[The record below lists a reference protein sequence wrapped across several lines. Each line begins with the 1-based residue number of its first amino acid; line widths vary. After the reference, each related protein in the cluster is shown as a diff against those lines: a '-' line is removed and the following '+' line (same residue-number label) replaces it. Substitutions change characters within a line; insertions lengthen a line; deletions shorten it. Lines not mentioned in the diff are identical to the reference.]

1 MKTIK
6 NMTADQLR
14 KSILQLAIQGKLV
27 KQDPKDEP
35 ASVLV
40 DKIYEEKKKL
50 IAEGKIKKEKVE
62 SRILKGDDNRYYEK
76 IGKETKDITNEL
88 PFEIPESW
96 EWIRLENL
104 TNFYLGKT
112 PDRHNAKYWEE
123 PLISW
128 VSIADMID
136 KKEIFYSKE
145 KISKL
150 AFNQCFNK
158 QISKAGTLI
167 MSFKLT
173 VGKVSLLGIDAV
185 HNEAIISIY
194 PYISTNNTTKIY
206 LFNLLGL
213 LVKYCEKTDA
223 IKGSTLNKEKLS
235 KMLIPLPP
243 LNEQQLIIDW
253 IKQIEPLL
261 QQYDKLEKQLT
272 KLENE
277 ITDKLKKSILQ
288 YAIEGKLV
296 KQDPNDEPA
305 SVLLE
310 RIKAEKEK
318 LIKEE
323 KIKRDKNESYIYQ
336 GDDKN
341 YYEKIEVLHTIPRSW
356 KFIKL
361 SYVIDVARGGSPR
374 PIQDYLTTSKDG
386 YNWIKIGDANIN
398 SKYIESTK
406 EKIKKEG
413 LYKTKLVH
421 PGDFLLT
428 NSMSFGHPYIL
439 KIDGCIHDGWLVLS
453 DKFEVYN
460 KDFLY
465 YLLSSPYIYKSFCST
480 AGGSVVKNLNSDK
493 VAETIIP
500 LLSIRE
506 QTKIANKIN
515 LLFGIITN
523 Y

>member
-1 MKTIK
+1 
-6 NMTADQLR
+6 
-14 KSILQLAIQGKLV
+14 
-27 KQDPKDEP
+27 
-35 ASVLV
+35 
-40 DKIYEEKKKL
+40 
-50 IAEGKIKKEKVE
+50 
-62 SRILKGDDNRYYEK
+62 
-76 IGKETKDITNEL
+76 
-88 PFEIPESW
+88 
-96 EWIRLENL
+96 
-104 TNFYLGKT
+104 
-112 PDRHNAKYWEE
+112 
-123 PLISW
+123 
-128 VSIADMID
+128 MID

-243 LNEQQLIIDW
+243 LNEQQRIIDW

-318 LIKEE
+318 LIKEG

-341 YYEKIEVLHTIPRSW
+341 YYDQLPINWSKTSLKKSV
-356 KFIKL
+356 KFM
-361 SYVIDVARGGSPR
+361 VVR
-374 PIQDYLTTSKDG
+374 
-386 YNWIKIGDANIN
+386 
-398 SKYIESTK
+398 E
-406 EKIKKEG
+406 
-413 LYKTKLVH
+413 
-421 PGDFLLT
+421 FL
-428 NSMSFGHPYIL
+428 P
-439 KIDGCIHDGWLVLS
+439 
-453 DKFEVYN
+453 
-460 KDFLY
+460 
-465 YLLSSPYIYKSFCST
+465 
-480 AGGSVVKNLNSDK
+480 VKNLN
-493 VAETIIP
+493 
-500 LLSIRE
+500 
-506 QTKIANKIN
+506 
-515 LLFGIITN
+515 
-523 Y
+523 